1 VTAAELSGAETEEAR
16 RLFAL
21 LRAAV
26 RTQASEETRQRL
38 SELGDRLLDAVS
50 EQPVDRKPHWA
61 GELTPREI
69 DVLTFAALGTKNRE
83 IAELLGVSAE
93 TVKSYL
99 RNAMLKLGARSRRAA
114 VDRARLVGAIP

>member
-1 VTAAELSGAETEEAR
+1 MTAAELSGAETEEAR

-21 LRAAV
+21 LRAAG
-26 RTQASEETRQRL
+26 RTPVTEETRQRL
-38 SELGDRLLDAVS
+38 SALGDRLLDMVA
-50 EQPVDRKPHWA
+50 EQPAERKPHWN

-83 IAELLGVSAE
+83 IAELLGVSGE

-99 RNAMLKLGARSRRAA
+99 RNAMLKLGAHSRRAA
-114 VDRARLVGAIP
+114 VDRARLAGAIP